1 MPVTI
6 IVININ
12 AAIYYP
18 VKMSLT
24 TYDALSATFVSMKQ
38 KCNLPYQIFQLP
50 ADNPPTFASQNF

>member
-38 KCNLPYQIFQLP
+38 KCNSLYQIF
-50 ADNPPTFASQNF
+50 

>member
-12 AAIYYP
+12 DAIYP

-24 TYDALSATFVSMKQ
+24 TYDALSAIFVSMKQ
-38 KCNLPYQIFQLP
+38 KCNSLYQIFQLP